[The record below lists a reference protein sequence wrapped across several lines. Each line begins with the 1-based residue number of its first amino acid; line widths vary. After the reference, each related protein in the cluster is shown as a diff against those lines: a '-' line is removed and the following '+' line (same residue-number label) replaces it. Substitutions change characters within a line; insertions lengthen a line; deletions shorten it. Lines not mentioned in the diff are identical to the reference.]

1 MDRGTGGSMTP
12 GYGPA
17 HEMWLDPGPP
27 LPRRTWQRRT
37 RVPVIVATAAAMI
50 VFAVIVGVAVVA
62 GLLTAPTFTAKG
74 GVVADCL
81 TEVATLP
88 GGGTL
93 ARGAPVVL
101 YDAAGGDVATTTLSV
116 FLRGDDGC
124 QLTFEVSGVE
134 YTDAG
139 YLVSV
144 GDADGRF
151 SESVSTAALQQG
163 AVLRPLG

>member
-1 MDRGTGGSMTP
+1 MDRGTGASLTP

-17 HEMWLDPGPP
+17 PEMWLDPGPP

-37 RVPVIVATAAAMI
+37 RVPVIVATAVALI

-62 GLLTAPTFTAKG
+62 GLLTTPTFTAKG
-74 GVVADCL
+74 GVVADCA
-81 TEVATLP
+81 TERATLP

-93 ARGAPVVL
+93 ARGAPVIL
-101 YDAAGGDVATTTLSV
+101 YDAAGGEVARTTLSV

-124 QLTFEVSGVE
+124 QLTFEVSGVD

-144 GDADGRF
+144 GDADRRF

>member
-1 MDRGTGGSMTP
+1 MDRERGESVTP

-37 RVPVIVATAAAMI
+37 RVPVIVATSIAM
-50 VFAVIVGVAVVA
+50 VGFAVVVIAAVIA
-62 GLLTAPTFTAKG
+62 GLLTTPEFTAKG
-74 GVVADCL
+74 GVVADCA
-81 TEVATLP
+81 TEVAAVP

-93 ARGAPVVL
+93 ARGARVVI
-101 YDAAGGDVATTTLSV
+101 YDAAGGEVATTTLSR

-124 QLTFEVSGVE
+124 RLTFEVSGVE

-139 YLVSV
+139 YLVTV

-151 SESVSTAALQQG
+151 SESISTAALQQG
-163 AVLRPLG
+163 VVLRPLG

>member
-1 MDRGTGGSMTP
+1 MDQGRTADAHRGA
-12 GYGPA
+12 A
-17 HEMWLDPGPP
+17 HEMWLEPGPP

-37 RVPVIVATAAAMI
+37 RVPVIVTTSIAMI
-50 VFAVIVGVAVVA
+50 VFALVVGVAVIA
-62 GLLTAPTFTAKG
+62 GLLTTPEFTAKG

-81 TEVATLP
+81 TEVAALP
-88 GGGTL
+88 DGGTV
-93 ARGAPVVL
+93 ARGARVVL
-101 YDAAGGDVATTTLSV
+101 YAAAGGEVATTTLSV

-134 YTDAG
+134 YTEAG
-139 YLVSV
+139 YLVAV

-151 SESVSTAALQQG
+151 TESVSTAALQQG